1 MMSTGSALE
10 PIVPT
15 DREAQQNKTTLQDP
29 LYEVHFR
36 SVRLELQLY
45 L

>member
-1 MMSTGSALE
+1 MMSTGLTLE
-10 PIVPT
+10 PIVPA
-15 DREAQQNKTTLQDP
+15 DSELNRNKTMLQDP

-36 SVRLELQLY
+36 SVRPELQLY